1 MYTLRR
7 KESVTS
13 FWCVTP
19 IFFFLVLGRL
29 LLVSGVSPLQP
40 AYHTP
45 KTEAVY
51 SWIYYALPAYKILI
65 ASFVAHFLPLVIPP
79 AMTGYDDLGD
89 SRYPTVSSYYFDYG
103 QS

>member
-19 IFFFLVLGRL
+19 IFFLVLGRL
-29 LLVSGVSPLQP
+29 LLVLGVSPLQP

-51 SWIYYALPAYKILI
+51 SWIYYALPAYKILN